1 MNEEEIF
8 EYYHARAVI
17 AGPGRLIKSGKE
29 ASVYRCPA
37 HPNQACREVAVKIY
51 KDIETRSFK
60 SAKSYLDGRIGRS
73 VRKRRDIL
81 HMLSDPDTMQAYW
94 VDAERDALERLY
106 AAGCPVPR
114 PLGAS
119 SRAIAMEFILDG
131 DEAAPRLI
139 EAEPDAAE
147 AGALMAALLGAVRTM
162 LAADLVHG
170 DLSPYNVLVRGG
182 LPVVIDFPQAA
193 DARYSSRAFE
203 LLAHDLRNVV
213 AYFEKL
219 GLRGCPEPEG
229 LAAELWASY
238 ASGELY
244 RERQADELARSWG
257 LAELLSSGR
266 P

>member
-8 EYYHARAVI
+8 EFYIDQAVI

-37 HPNQACREVAVKIY
+37 YPTLACREVAVKIY
-51 KDIETRSFK
+51 KDIESRSFK
-60 SAKSYLDGRIGRS
+60 SAKCYLDGRIGRS

-81 HMLSDPDTMQAYW
+81 HLLSDPGTMQAYW

-106 AAGCPVPR
+106 AAACPVPR

-119 SRAIAMEFILDG
+119 SGSIAMEFILEG

-139 EAEPDAAE
+139 ELEPSAAE
-147 AGALMAALLGAVRTM
+147 SAALLAALLKAVRTM
-162 LAADLVHG
+162 LASDLVHG

-182 LPVVIDFPQAA
+182 EAVVIDFPQAA

-203 LLAHDLRNVV
+203 LLARDLKNVV
-213 AYFEKL
+213 AYFEKR
-219 GLRGCPEPEG
+219 GLAGCPEPG
-229 LAAELWASY
+229 RLAAELWESY
-238 ASGELY
+238 AAGELY
-244 RERQADELARSWG
+244 RERQAAELARSWG